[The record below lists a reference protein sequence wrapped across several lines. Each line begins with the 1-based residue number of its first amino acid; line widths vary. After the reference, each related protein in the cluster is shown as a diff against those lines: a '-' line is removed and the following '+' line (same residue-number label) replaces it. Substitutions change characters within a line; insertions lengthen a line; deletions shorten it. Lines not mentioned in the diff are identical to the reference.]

1 MAVRK
6 RRSTKVKRK
15 RRPGTV
21 RPISKTSPKG
31 KIALLML
38 EGSHTYAG
46 MAKKTRT
53 TIHNIYQHAAELRVR
68 GHKISVKNGIV
79 RLLHLRDRRSRR
91 STGNLRTTGILPHG
105 LVSSEAGARTR
116 TGRRHPPLLTL

>member
-15 RRPGTV
+15 RRPSTV

-38 EGSHTYAG
+38 DGSHTYAA

-53 TIHNIYQHAAELRVR
+53 TIHNIYKHGGAKGAWAQDQRQEWGREVAGVGEEGVR
-68 GHKISVKNGIV
+68 F
-79 RLLHLRDRRSRR
+79 
-91 STGNLRTTGILPHG
+91 
-105 LVSSEAGARTR
+105 
-116 TGRRHPPLLTL
+116 

>member
-6 RRSTKVKRK
+6 RRSKKADKRK

-38 EGSHTYAG
+38 EGSHTYAA

-53 TIHNIYQHAAELRVR
+53 TIHNIYKHAAELRAR

-79 RLLHLRDRRSRR
+79 RLLVSARRVFAS
-91 STGNLRTTGILPHG
+91 
-105 LVSSEAGARTR
+105 
-116 TGRRHPPLLTL
+116 

>member
-6 RRSTKVKRK
+6 RRPTKVKRK

-46 MAKKTRT
+46 MAKKR
-53 TIHNIYQHAAELRVR
+53 A
-68 GHKISVKNGIV
+68 
-79 RLLHLRDRRSRR
+79 RR
-91 STGNLRTTGILPHG
+91 STTFTSMQP
-105 LVSSEAGARTR
+105 S
-116 TGRRHPPLLTL
+116 

>member
-15 RRPGTV
+15 RRPSTV

-38 EGSHTYAG
+38 EGSYTYAA

-53 TIHNIYQHAAELRVR
+53 TIHNIYKHAAELRAR

-79 RLLHLRDRRSRR
+79 RLLASARRVFAS
-91 STGNLRTTGILPHG
+91 
-105 LVSSEAGARTR
+105 
-116 TGRRHPPLLTL
+116 